1 MQLYKT
7 FVMNEQYIYI
17 YIYIYSQFSVRIHSN
32 RQMKCILTKE
42 MAEGP
47 NSVKEEKAG
56 MADGGFL
63 HTIVFTSE
71 FNTKLTK
78 LLD

>member
-1 MQLYKT
+1 
-7 FVMNEQYIYI
+7 
-17 YIYIYSQFSVRIHSN
+17 
-32 RQMKCILTKE
+32 MKCILTKE